1 MKRIILWSSL
11 ALTLSAF
18 ALSCAKADKLDNRV
32 SGLENDVAALEE
44 SVGRFNSNAH
54 ALHMVSSGSRFIKEV
69 VRHDYGYSLEFTDGT
84 SCKVFFGSEAPS
96 KDPLLSIDEDGSWLV
111 SMDGGKEF
119 LPIEGASNAYAQDG
133 VTPQFRVQDGLWQVS
148 TDAGLSW
155 VSMPGNPSSVLSF
168 FRSVVYDEAKGILT
182 LVLGDGKEVSVSIA
196 SPCSLEITGYQPG
209 DILTSGKSYQY
220 SIKADDV
227 ADVIPRL
234 PSGWTLEI
242 QNDIMTIAVPSSAQ
256 AGEATL
262 TLIVVSDSGLVAQ
275 QTLLFTIVLE

>member
-18 ALSCAKADKLDNRV
+18 ALSCTKADKLDNRV
-32 SGLENDVAALEE
+32 SELEKDVAALEE

-69 VRHDYGYSLEFTDGT
+69 VRHDYGYALEFTDGT

-96 KDPLLSIDEDGSWLV
+96 KDPVLSIGEDGRWLV

-133 VTPQFRVQDGLWQVS
+133 VTPQFRVQDDRWQVS
-148 TDAGLSW
+148 TDGGLSW
-155 VSMPGNPSSVLSF
+155 VSMPGNPSSVMSF
-168 FRSVVYDEAKGILT
+168 FRSVVYDEAKGVLT

-196 SPCSLEITGYQPG
+196 SPCSLEITGYQSG
-209 DILTSGKSYQY
+209 DILKSGKSYQY
-220 SIKADDV
+220 SIKANAV
-227 ADVIPRL
+227 ADIIPHL

>member
-18 ALSCAKADKLDNRV
+18 ALSCAKADKLDDRV
-32 SGLENDVAALEE
+32 SGLEKEVAALEE

-54 ALHMVSSGSRFIKEV
+54 ALHLVSSGSRFLKEV
-69 VRHDYGYSLEFTDGT
+69 VRHDYGYSLQFTDGT
-84 SCKVFFGSEAPS
+84 SCKVFFGSDAPS
-96 KDPLLSIDEDGSWLV
+96 KDPILSIDEEGRWMV

-133 VTPQFRVQDGLWQVS
+133 LTPQFRVQDGLWQVS

-168 FRSVVYDEAKGILT
+168 FRSVVYDEAKGVLT
-182 LVLGDGKEVSVSIA
+182 LVLGDGKEVSVCIA
-196 SPCSLEITGYQPG
+196 APCSMEITGYQAGDVVRPG
-209 DILTSGKSYQY
+209 NTYRYD
-220 SIKADDV
+220 IKAADV
-227 ADVIPRL
+227 AEVIPRL

-242 QNDIMTIAVPSSAQ
+242 RNDIMTISVPSSAQ
-256 AGEATL
+256 AGEAVL
-262 TLIVVSDSGLVAQ
+262 TLILVSDKGLVTQ
-275 QTLLFTIVLE
+275 KSLLFTIVLE

>member
-18 ALSCAKADKLDNRV
+18 ALSCAKADKLDDRV
-32 SGLENDVAALEE
+32 SGLEKEVAALEE

-54 ALHMVSSGSRFIKEV
+54 ALHLVSSGSRFLKEV
-69 VRHDYGYSLEFTDGT
+69 VRHDYGYALEFTDGT

-133 VTPQFRVQDGLWQVS
+133 LTPQFRVQDGLWQVS
-148 TDAGLSW
+148 TDGGLSW

-168 FRSVVYDEAKGILT
+168 FRSVVYDEAKGVLT
-182 LVLGDGKEVSVSIA
+182 LVLGDGKEVSVCIA
-196 SPCSLEITGYQPG
+196 APCSMEITGYQAGDVVRPG
-209 DILTSGKSYQY
+209 NTYRYD
-220 SIKADDV
+220 IKAADV
-227 ADVIPRL
+227 AEVIPRL

-242 QNDIMTIAVPSSAQ
+242 RNDIMTISVPSSAQ
-256 AGEATL
+256 AGEAVL
-262 TLIVVSDSGLVAQ
+262 TLILVSDKGLVTQ
-275 QTLLFTIVLE
+275 KSLLFTIVLE

>member
-11 ALTLSAF
+11 VLTLSAF

-32 SGLENDVAALEE
+32 SELEKEVAALEE

-54 ALHMVSSGSRFIKEV
+54 ALHMVSSGSRFLKEV
-69 VRHDYGYSLEFTDGT
+69 VRHDYGYALEFTDGT

-111 SMDGGKEF
+111 SMDGGTEF

-148 TDAGLSW
+148 ADAGLSW

-168 FRSVVYDEAKGILT
+168 FRSVVYDEAKGVLT
-182 LVLGDGKEVSVSIA
+182 LVLGDGKEVSVCIA
-196 SPCSLEITGYQPG
+196 APCSMEITGYQAGDVVRPG
-209 DILTSGKSYQY
+209 NTYRYD
-220 SIKADDV
+220 IKAADV
-227 ADVIPRL
+227 AEVIPRL

-242 QNDIMTIAVPSSAQ
+242 KNDIMTISVPSSAQ
-256 AGEATL
+256 AGEAVL
-262 TLIVVSDSGLVAQ
+262 TMILVSDKGLVTQ
-275 QTLLFTIVLE
+275 KSLLFTIVLE

>member
-18 ALSCAKADKLDNRV
+18 ALSCAKADKLDDRV
-32 SGLENDVAALEE
+32 SGLEKEVAALEE

-54 ALHMVSSGSRFIKEV
+54 ALHLVSSGSRFLKEV
-69 VRHDYGYSLEFTDGT
+69 VRHDYGYSLQFTDGT
-84 SCKVFFGSEAPS
+84 SCKVFFGSDAPS

-133 VTPQFRVQDGLWQVS
+133 LTPQFRVQDGLWQVS
-148 TDAGLSW
+148 TDGGLSW

-168 FRSVVYDEAKGILT
+168 FRSVVYDEAKGVLT
-182 LVLGDGKEVSVSIA
+182 LVLGDGKEVSVCIA
-196 SPCSLEITGYQPG
+196 APCSMEITGYQAGDVVRPG
-209 DILTSGKSYQY
+209 NTYRYD
-220 SIKADDV
+220 IKAADV
-227 ADVIPRL
+227 AEVIPRL

-242 QNDIMTIAVPSSAQ
+242 RNDIMTISVPSSAQ
-256 AGEATL
+256 AGEAVL
-262 TLIVVSDSGLVAQ
+262 TLILVSDKGLVTQ
-275 QTLLFTIVLE
+275 KSLLFTIVLE